1 MVHIVG
7 EIVIDRRVEEVFG
20 FVADERNRYDP
31 RVRRAE
37 KLTAGPIGV
46 GTRFRSETTSMG
58 RPIEMVIEIT
68 AHERPHQLGSST
80 HLSSMDIHS
89 TLSFEPVPG
98 GTRMRW
104 SSDLEPRGFLRLAS
118 PLVAWMG
125 RRQARGIWAHLK
137 RVLKE

>member
-1 MVHIVG
+1 
-7 EIVIDRRVEEVFG
+7 
-20 FVADERNRYDP
+20 
-31 RVRRAE
+31 
-37 KLTAGPIGV
+37 
-46 GTRFRSETTSMG
+46 MG

-68 AHERPHQLGSST
+68 AHERPHRLGSST

-89 TLSFEPVPG
+89 TLFFEPVPG

-104 SSDLEPRGFLRLAS
+104 SSDLEPRGVLRPAS

-137 RVLKE
+137 RVLEE